1 MNPYVLLAI
10 FGVPVFFMILTVI
23 TGRLEKRLVWQYG
36 DFLQQPPYPD
46 SANYALRMA
55 TEAMQSGWTLLGW
68 AADPRAPGY
77 RINYALLTSPE
88 REYFATISEGSIFKL
103 ATKGATIYSRTFDGN
118 VFYTTDNQTG
128 VQIDLIWRSQLAPVK
143 TFSRLVE
150 RHLGLL
156 RDKKLSAQPFPN
168 GREAEEF
175 RRMREERYET
185 MARRGLIDY
194 LDASRASWHFT
205 LWGALRYTFLNFT
218 IGIVRAK
225 TGGQVFR
232 CI

>member
-1 MNPYVLLAI
+1 MHAHIYLII
-10 FGVPVFFMILTVI
+10 FGIPVFFMVLTVI

-36 DFLQQPPYPD
+36 DFTQQPPYPD
-46 SANYALRMA
+46 SAKYALRIT
-55 TEAMQSGWTLLGW
+55 TEALQSGFTLLGW
-68 AADPRAPGY
+68 APDPRAPGY

-88 REYFATISEGSIFKL
+88 RDCFVTVSEGSIFKL
-103 ATKGATIYSRTFDGN
+103 PTNSTTIYSRMIDSG
-118 VFYTTDNQTG
+118 VVYTTDNQTG

-143 TFSRLVE
+143 TFRELLE
-150 RHLGLL
+150 RHQRLL
-156 RDKKLSAQPFPN
+156 RDKNLSAQPFTT

-175 RRMREERYET
+175 KRMREERYET

-218 IGIVRAK
+218 IGMVRAK
-225 TGGQVFR
+225 TNGQVFR
-232 CI
+232 YI